1 MRYVAMLC
9 LLGLA
14 ATLSPVQAED
24 AVPLYRDEIVEL
36 VSGKT
41 AECRKEKDDSL
52 CYNYFTADGVMKQ
65 RMHDDGEEKEGVWFI
80 DDEERLCIL
89 WTGKIKPLCFV
100 VYEQA
105 DGSYNLLRYDNH
117 ITTILSLE
125 DGNPR
130 GL

>member
-1 MRYVAMLC
+1 MLC

-14 ATLSPVQAED
+14 ATLSPVQAEEGM
-24 AVPLYRDEIVEL
+24 PLYRDEIVEL
-36 VSGKT
+36 VSDKT

-52 CYNYFTADGVMKQ
+52 CHNYFTADGVMKQ
-65 RMHDDGEEKEGVWFI
+65 RMHEDGEEQAGVWFI
-80 DDEERLCIL
+80 DDEDRLCIL

-100 VYEQA
+100 VYEQD

-117 ITTILSLE
+117 ITTILSLV
-125 DGNPR
+125 DGNPH